1 MTDEALPHFR
11 YHPDPI
17 RTGVVEASSG
27 VCACCGQARGFVYT
41 GPVYGEEE
49 LDDRLCPWC
58 IADGSAAANLGASF
72 ADDWALV
79 RAGVA
84 REIVEE
90 VNLRTPGF
98 VSWQSEE
105 WLSHCGDACAFH
117 GDISKAELVG
127 LSGAVVGPVRQAHGM
142 SDQEWQ
148 DLVGGYEPGGDPAL
162 YKFVCLHCGSILL
175 GMDYS

>member
-90 VNLRTPGF
+90 VNERIDTVIAVG
-98 VSWQSEE
+98 
-105 WLSHCGDACAFH
+105 
-117 GDISKAELVG
+117 ISTRCEDGEDNMLAPLLDKLGYYYARAKTNMGLGRVTNKIELKQNQ
-127 LSGAVVGPVRQAHGM
+127 AVV
-142 SDQEWQ
+142 S
-148 DLVGGYEPGGDPAL
+148 
-162 YKFVCLHCGSILL
+162 
-175 GMDYS
+175 